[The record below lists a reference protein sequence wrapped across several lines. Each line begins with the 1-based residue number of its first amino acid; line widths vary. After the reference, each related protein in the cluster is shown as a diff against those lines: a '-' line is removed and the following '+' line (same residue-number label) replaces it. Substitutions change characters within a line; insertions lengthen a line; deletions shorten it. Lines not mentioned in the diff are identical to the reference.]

1 MKLTNLIWMQLL
13 GCFPLHLKSFGQDSA
28 RRCMFK
34 LEQNSTSSNLTK
46 ILFDFLDNQKQRVV
60 SNRHSSHCANV
71 SAGVP
76 YGSTLLTIYRK
87 GLSSNAK
94 LLTNDTCLFSVIH
107 ESNTSRTESNGDLSV
122 IKNWAFQRKM
132 SFHIYSSKQ
141 TQEVTFSRKTMT
153 LNYFCLISTNGAII
167 QTTFQKQLEVI
178 SGSQWTFDDHVNSVS
193 LSKCDL
199 LVDTRD

>member
-1 MKLTNLIWMQLL
+1 
-13 GCFPLHLKSFGQDSA
+13 
-28 RRCMFK
+28 
-34 LEQNSTSSNLTK
+34 
-46 ILFDFLDNQKQRVV
+46 
-60 SNRHSSHCANV
+60 
-71 SAGVP
+71 
-76 YGSTLLTIYRK
+76 
-87 GLSSNAK
+87 
-94 LLTNDTCLFSVIH
+94 
-107 ESNTSRTESNGDLSV
+107 
-122 IKNWAFQRKM
+122 M